1 MEKKVW
7 ISYSEN
13 LVEAI
18 VRNIKLIETRQHKI
32 RNLENWDLCIFER
45 SENKTEAQKNF
56 RLYCQNYRN
65 KGLEILN
72 REFKYKV
79 WGSIEEDF
87 RDNTKFLYYIWL
99 GTKSRRVPL
108 GIFEKALEG
117 EKILKEFKL
126 GQVKEFPASSKRLV
140 IEYKGMDRD
149 SKEYKRLF
157 KS

>member
-18 VRNIKLIETRQHKI
+18 ARNIKLINSKQHKI
-32 RNLENWDLCIFER
+32 RNLEDWDLCIFER

-56 RLYCQNYRN
+56 RLYCQNYRS

-72 REFKYKV
+72 REFKYKI

-99 GTKSRRVPL
+99 GTKTRKVAL
-108 GIFEKALEG
+108 GIFEKATEG
-117 EKILKEFKL
+117 EKILKEFKS
-126 GQVKEFPASSKRLV
+126 GQIKEFPISSKRLV
-140 IEYKGMDRD
+140 IEYKKIDKD
-149 SKEYKRLF
+149 SQEYKRLF
-157 KS
+157 KL